1 VNSGKPRGFSA
12 KTPEPAGFDWLDS
25 SLLDLD
31 PLDLDLTAVIV
42 RGLSRAVA

>member
-1 VNSGKPRGFSA
+1 VNFRKLRGYSA
-12 KTPEPAGFDWLDS
+12 KLPGSTRFDWLDS

-42 RGLSRAVA
+42 RG